1 MIYRNSYSNHASMSL
16 MTQTKEYIKEMG
28 QTGAGI
34 HQASDVITSIDSAVT
49 NCWSMYLYAVLLN
62 PQAYLHAS

>member
-1 MIYRNSYSNHASMSL
+1 
-16 MTQTKEYIKEMG
+16 MG